1 MKELLVRS
9 LLAHAHGEIN
19 YHKANVD
26 VYLNNPAGIGEHP
39 DVMGAISDELDK
51 IAKYHD
57 QIEVLRKYF
66 LVEVVKGGV
75 DEK

>member
-1 MKELLVRS
+1 MKEQLVRS

-26 VYLNNPAGIGEHP
+26 VYLNHPAGIGEHP

-57 QIEVLRKYF
+57 QVEVLKKYF
-66 LVEVVKGGV
+66 LMEVVKGGL
-75 DEK
+75 DEE

>member
-1 MKELLVRS
+1 MKEQLVRS

-26 VYLNNPAGIGEHP
+26 VYLNHPVGIGEHP

-57 QIEVLRKYF
+57 QVEVLRKYF
-66 LVEVVKGGV
+66 LVEVVKGGL
-75 DEK
+75 DEE